1 MRQGPNGR
9 RPRRHG
15 GGGHNGGHSGHGE
28 RNGGNGHSRSHGGGG
43 GGDGGYR
50 QRSASSLRSQTFD
63 SNGPEVRV
71 RGNAWQVFEKYQALA
86 RDATSNGDPVLAE
99 NLLQHAEHYYR
110 IIEAINEATEA
121 EQRQRQTVYGNQP
134 EMPNNY
140 YAPNGAGLM
149 PPGAPVTVAADG
161 SQQPMAQAEVQVRT
175 PPKPA
180 FFTPDEVEETGA
192 LQPPLVA
199 QR

>member
-9 RPRRHG
+9 RPRRHSG
-15 GGGHNGGHSGHGE
+15 GHNGGHGGGHNGGGN
-28 RNGGNGHSRSHGGGG
+28 NGGSRPQG
-43 GGDGGYR
+43 GGDGSFR
-50 QRSASSLRSQTFD
+50 HRSAASLRQQTFD

-71 RGNAWQVFEKYQALA
+71 RGNAWQVHEKYQALA

-134 EMPNNY
+134 ETPVNY
-140 YAPNGAGLM
+140 YAPNGNGLAA
-149 PPGAPVTVAADG
+149 PGTSPG
-161 SQQPMAQAEVQVRT
+161 GEGNPQPMAQAEVEVRT

-180 FFTPDEVEETGA
+180 FFTAEEAEEAGSG
-192 LQPPLVA
+192 PVPLVA

>member
-1 MRQGPNGR
+1 LRQQN
-9 RPRRHG
+9 
-15 GGGHNGGHSGHGE
+15 
-28 RNGGNGHSRSHGGGG
+28 
-43 GGDGGYR
+43 
-50 QRSASSLRSQTFD
+50 FD

-71 RGNAWQVFEKYQALA
+71 RGNAWQVHEKYQALA

-121 EQRQRQTVYGNQP
+121 EQRQRQPVYSGQP
-134 EMPNNY
+134 ETPVNY
-140 YAPNGAGLM
+140 YAPNGSGLAA
-149 PPGAPVTVAADG
+149 PGAPGAPNETEAAQH
-161 SQQPMAQAEVQVRT
+161 QQPMAQAEVQVRT

-180 FFTPDEVEETGA
+180 FFTPEEVEETAG
-192 LQPPLVA
+192 PVPLVA